1 MTRRTKRAGQEGFTI
16 VELLV
21 TIVIVSILA
30 SAAIPMAGLVAKRN
44 KEAELRRSL
53 REIRLALDSYKK
65 AVDDGRVEVRAGDSG
80 YPSNLEL
87 LQKGVTDIKSP
98 TSQKIY
104 FLRRIPRDPLQ
115 EDAPGSAAATWG
127 KRSYAS
133 SAEEPKEG
141 SDVFDVYSNSDG
153 TGLNGIPYREW

>member
-1 MTRRTKRAGQEGFTI
+1 MQRQRQSGFTI

-21 TIVIVSILA
+21 TIVIVSVLA
-30 SAAIPMAGLVAKRN
+30 SIALPMAGLATKRS
-44 KEAELRRSL
+44 KEAELRQSL

-80 YPSNLEL
+80 YPSDLAM
-87 LQKGVTDIKSP
+87 LQKGVTDIKST

-104 FLRRIPRDPLQ
+104 FLRRIPRDPMQVNDTL
-115 EDAPGSAAATWG
+115 APAATWG

-133 SAEEPKEG
+133 SADEPKEG
-141 SDVFDVYSNSDG
+141 SDVFDVYSLSDG
-153 TGLNGIPYREW
+153 TGLNGVAYRDW